1 MLCGGEST
9 DDIVFATTNTDGTT
23 TYEWTNDNTDIGLAA
38 NGVGDIPS
46 FTVTNDTTSAL
57 IATIE
62 VTPTYENNGVI
73 CSGNQRPLPLRLIL
87 AQVEAVIARCYVLE
101 NQLMILY
108 LQQRIQT
115 AQLLTSGP
123 TIRILAWLQMS
134 WRHSFIYRDKRPQ
147 VH

>member
-1 MLCGGEST
+1 MQTIIFST
-9 DDIVFATTNTDGTT
+9 LNTGGTT

-62 VTPTYENNGVI
+62 VTPTYGNGGV
-73 CSGNQRPLPLRLIL
+73 SNTATQRPLPLRLIL

-123 TIRILAWLQMS
+123 MTIRILAWLQMS
-134 WRHSFIYRDKRPQ
+134 WRHSIFYGYWIFFGF
-147 VH
+147 